1 MWVAMPGNGTEA
13 VPYRGTQTMPDPY
26 EPTIADLAALVRTHQ
41 RVRKAALRRGPQ
53 RIGNVISQ
61 VLARRGYAQVQ
72 TSQQLATAWFEAAG
86 PLAADTTRVGSCRR
100 GTLEIVVANSAV
112 MQELNFHKQELI
124 NQLIARVPGHKI
136 RALRFRAGPIE

>member
-1 MWVAMPGNGTEA
+1 
-13 VPYRGTQTMPDPY
+13 MPDPN
-26 EPTIADLAALVRTHQ
+26 EPTIGDLAALFRRQEGT
-41 RVRKAALRRGPQ
+41 RKAVSRRGPQ

-72 TSQQLATAWFEAAG
+72 TSGELAVAWSEVAG
-86 PLAADTTRVGSCRR
+86 PLAGRATRVGSCRR

-136 RALRFRAGPIE
+136 RAIRFRAGPID